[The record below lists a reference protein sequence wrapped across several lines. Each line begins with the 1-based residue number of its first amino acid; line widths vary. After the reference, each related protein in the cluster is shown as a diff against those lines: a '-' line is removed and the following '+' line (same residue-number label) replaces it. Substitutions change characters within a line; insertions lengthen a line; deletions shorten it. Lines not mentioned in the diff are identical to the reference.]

1 MYTTSYHSIV
11 QCSCTEPV
19 ITVQCSCTKPV
30 VSHLAQSPETGL
42 TEDVAAGVHLEG
54 FVEDVK
60 THGTDEILVDLGELR
75 LGLQQL
81 LTNHKSVL

>member
-1 MYTTSYHSIV
+1 MT
-11 QCSCTEPV
+11 
-19 ITVQCSCTKPV
+19 V
-30 VSHLAQSPETGL
+30 VSHLAQPPETGL
-42 TEDVAAGVHLEG
+42 TEDVATGVHLEG

-81 LTNHKSVL
+81 LTNHKSVLAHEQPMRGQYYDKSSY